1 MLTFLL
7 SIADE
12 SQHDKIKFIYS
23 EFRGDMLKY
32 AKYIFRRSGNKYC
45 DFDVEDA
52 VQNAFVKVVK
62 KINIIDFSHGEKTVK
77 NYVFSILVN
86 EIYKILNEKEWL

>member
-12 SQHDKIKFIYS
+12 SQHDKIKFIYR

-52 VQNAFVKVVK
+52 VQNAFY
-62 KINIIDFSHGEKTVK
+62 KITLYIEAIDFTRSEDLQ
-77 NYVFSILVN
+77 NQ
-86 EIYKILNEKEWL
+86 